1 MVLLTLMLDTA
12 CMKKTVDSGSKAIT
26 TQIFEL
32 LQVMSPT
39 LLFGLAGFSLPEIV
53 TQSGVSLGSS
63 LLEPV
68 LGHEL

>member
-39 LLFGLAGFSLPEIV
+39 ITQLLFGLAGFSLPEIV

-63 LLEPV
+63 LLEPNS
-68 LGHEL
+68 